1 MPNAFKN
8 DSPVSEA
15 PPVGRVADKRNP
27 IVRTIES
34 GNLGYWQGRRLQRA
48 QRKAAVDVKMAE
60 TDAVKQESTAL
71 VIAQA
76 KMIGQEMRSEAA
88 REHAVVLAAIST
100 ELQKGHLAAVTQLAG
115 GRFAGSL
122 LNIECRDEWARQA
135 ERFAKQHGLSQE
147 DLERLILTAHLLHG
161 EVEGRI
167 DHVYVEL
174 AKRGDENITLA
185 TSSAKAI
192 INQN

>member
-8 DSPVSEA
+8 DSPVSES
-15 PPVGRVADKRNP
+15 PPVGRVTDKRNP

-34 GNLGYWQGRRLQRA
+34 GSLGFWQGRRLQQA

-88 REHAVVLAAIST
+88 REHAVVLAAISG
-100 ELQKGHLAAVTQLAG
+100 ELQKGHLAARTQLAG
-115 GRFAGSL
+115 GRFAGTL
-122 LNIECRDEWARQA
+122 LNIENREEMVRQA
-135 ERFAKQHGLSQE
+135 ERFAKQYGLSQE
-147 DLERLILTAHLLHG
+147 DRERLILTAHLLHG
-161 EVEGRI
+161 EVEGSV
-167 DHVYVEL
+167 DQLYVGL
-174 AKRGDENITLA
+174 AKNGDEIFKLA
-185 TSSAKAI
+185 TASAKAI
-192 INQN
+192 IEQN